1 MIDVATNDIIHLSSK
16 KGDKLCN
23 SSRDFSNP
31 KTLKWSSNCLIAGLT
46 EKKKRGRPFAGEKPK
61 NMMLRIR
68 IDEDIKAKL
77 EAQKKRT
84 GKTMSQI
91 VIELI
96 EQLDD

>member
-1 MIDVATNDIIHLSSK
+1 M
-16 KGDKLCN
+16 
-23 SSRDFSNP
+23 
-31 KTLKWSSNCLIAGLT
+31 T
-46 EKKKRGRPFAGEKPK
+46 EKKKKGRPIAGEKPK
-61 NMMLRIR
+61 DRMLRIR